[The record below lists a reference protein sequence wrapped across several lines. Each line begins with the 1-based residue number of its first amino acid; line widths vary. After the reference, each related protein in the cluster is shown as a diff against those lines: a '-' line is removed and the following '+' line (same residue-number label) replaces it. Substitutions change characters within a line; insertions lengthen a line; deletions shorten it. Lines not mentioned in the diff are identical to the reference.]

1 MYFFILYYFL
11 RNIVAELYDQI
22 VVISKGEKTL
32 WHSNTKVEGKVK
44 KCKMKMKDEGS
55 HNQSLAP
62 SFASFSLL
70 LISKLPSSSFLISGN
85 SYRYWNAQKEHKLHL
100 LQAISYNIEELLA
113 FLFDYLL
120 WNEQVSQTLS
130 HLRLPRYFS
139 RFLCFFAHWRCM
151 ISQVLKMRMIC
162 SECWWT
168 KDVWFL
174 QTSPKCYSCF
184 GLLVFNNSKH
194 SRSWGIINLVQTQ
207 PSPLQE
213 KNIY

>member
-1 MYFFILYYFL
+1 
-11 RNIVAELYDQI
+11 
-22 VVISKGEKTL
+22 
-32 WHSNTKVEGKVK
+32 
-44 KCKMKMKDEGS
+44 MKDEGS

-113 FLFDYLL
+113 FLLDYLL

-139 RFLCFFAHWRCM
+139 RFLCSLLIELIFK
-151 ISQVLKMRMIC
+151 LKMYDFPSLEDENDMFRVLMNKRC
-162 SECWWT
+162 LVSQT
-168 KDVWFL
+168 KTQVRRRRYWFL
-174 QTSPKCYSCF
+174 SYWKTPCC
-184 GLLVFNNSKH
+184 
-194 SRSWGIINLVQTQ
+194 
-207 PSPLQE
+207 
-213 KNIY
+213 